1 MVRHKIKKAV
11 AIAMSAVIALTA
23 VPNKN
28 IVQTVKADEKSKFGE
43 NTSDIVDIDTG
54 FTNKSGDEYLSGNF
68 DVRYTFTNKT
78 KDSSANWFNF
88 AVEIWDTNNGEN
100 SGYTARA
107 DNYGWF
113 YGGDKYNHNNDGSK
127 ATWDNINFVWD
138 DFAKSME
145 DASVTVDIHRAE
157 RSVVLKYNIVDNK
170 DNSKVY
176 SLRNTIEFGKFE
188 DTVGMHLTGEKCT
201 LSNIK
206 AVDMTDNT
214 TESSE
219 PTEISASEVQSKYNT
234 YFNSSNQK
242 NHVTVHDPSV
252 VIGYTDTKYTGN
264 KNVKIYGVQNTAK
277 TRKKVYFIFGSHRAF
292 AWSTD
297 MQNWNY
303 FQNNINNDTTCQALF
318 KDAFNWAKQGDASY
332 QWDGNLWA
340 PDVIWNPDYV
350 NSDGSKGAWCM
361 YMSINGNSWNS
372 SIVLLTSDDLD
383 GDWTN
388 RGTVV
393 YSGFTESGVHDYK
406 DTDFANIV
414 GSDENA
420 KKFISEHYKRG
431 SYTPSYND
439 GKNVCSKTNWN
450 NYYGA
455 HAIDP
460 CVTYDSEGRLWMSY
474 GSWSG
479 GIWMFELS
487 TSTGLRDASIEHTYK
502 DNESDPYMGYK
513 LAGGNQKS
521 GEASYIEKIG
531 SKYYLFVS
539 YGGFAAKGGYNMRVF
554 ASDKINGPYKDV
566 AGNDARYGSSQ
577 SDTTSTDAGN
587 TNGVVGEHLM
597 SYYKWSY
604 LDKGRVAE
612 GHNSAVADDDGK
624 AYVVYHTRFNDGTE
638 GHQVRVHQLFK
649 AKNGGLVATPF
660 EYSGETL
667 SKSAYSNDEVEGE
680 YKVILHKQKV
690 DNNNL
695 ECCNEETIKLNKNGT
710 VTGDYSGSWVQ
721 SEDGPYVTI
730 VAGGVV
736 YQGVF
741 IKQKIEGTA
750 YETMCFTT
758 VGNNNVTF
766 WGTKGYTD
774 EAIVIKDAG
783 MMKVTVP
790 EKTYVDLSLPTNGDN
805 GSRISWSSSDTSV
818 MSDNGEVIDAPKDV
832 KVTLT
837 ATITYNNYSTKKT
850 YETIVTTDKMA
861 DKDSGLEANYTF
873 ENGLR
878 NEADTTQT
886 GTAKKRGSGTT
897 PTIEYNKDRSGN
909 VLKQGFGA
917 NGNESY
923 TEFSNPLKGKTL
935 SGVTVSQ
942 WVNCPSEDLWD
953 ALWSFYDTDSSD
965 SKDGRVFF
973 TPNAYLG
980 YNGTV
985 NGINKWF
992 DLNRADKTTG
1002 NIWTNQWH
1010 YVTVSLGKSD
1020 FGIYVDGKLVCD
1032 KSKYTLYAGS
1042 SYAAAAEDMLNVI
1055 SSSDRFYLGYGSFWG
1070 SAPAYMDNVRIYSRA
1085 LNIGDVAVLYN
1096 SEKEELVN
1104 SKNAEQIQEKVMQIQ
1119 EKAMQ
1124 QQSIFYKNYN
1134 ADTDAKT
1141 AGWTSTSAQGSLT
1154 LAGES
1159 DDAYRGYVQF
1169 APGNVTGG
1177 RSAYTSFGNVTLPDK
1192 YVVEFDAKLTA
1203 GNTSSSQLALS
1214 TAAYSRTN
1222 CESSNI
1228 NYSLLNTSYLWSLDT
1243 TNSTSWN
1250 ISSGSTA
1257 STAKTDTV
1265 TIAKNTWTHFKTTV
1279 DKTNKKVTLEI
1290 TDASGKTL
1298 KKIDIAMSSISD
1310 VKGLWYLSGR
1320 ANGVA
1325 GFDNVR
1331 IYEESASQKYSVCY
1345 SPNHVAA
1352 GTTIETQE
1360 FTVNESQ
1367 KLKKNEFTRDG
1378 YEFIGWSK
1386 TPDGAVDYADEQS
1399 VKNLAG
1405 ATEAVVLYAVWKED
1419 SYTVKYNAN
1428 GAAGEEI
1435 LQYGKPGCGIRL
1447 IENAYVRNG
1456 YKFSGWATTKDGIV
1470 LYKNAQEILADLAE
1484 KNQTVTLYAV
1494 WEDTH
1499 QFTIKF
1505 NSNGGSGSMSNQS
1518 ALNNAEFKL
1527 SKCRFSRT
1535 GYTFAGWAE
1544 TANGTVVYNDEQSI
1558 DKKLAETG
1566 GTISLYA
1573 VWNKNAVVSTPTP
1586 TPTVTPTVTPSQKPA
1601 SSQTPAPGSS
1611 ATTKPTDMPSKTP
1624 TVKPTEVPTQKPTTN
1639 PSAEPTVSP
1648 SNEPAVTPSV
1658 SPSTEPE
1665 QTPTAAP
1672 TKKPA
1677 TKKLKSA
1684 AITVKKGKKK
1694 VSSVTVKRK
1703 KTVKLSVSVNSKA
1716 KLSMAKLSKKYAKIV
1731 KVKFKKNKLTI
1742 KALKKKGKVSIKI
1755 TSKKTSKYKAA
1766 SKTIKVTVK

>member
-1 MVRHKIKKAV
+1 
-11 AIAMSAVIALTA
+11 
-23 VPNKN
+23 
-28 IVQTVKADEKSKFGE
+28 
-43 NTSDIVDIDTG
+43 
-54 FTNKSGDEYLSGNF
+54 
-68 DVRYTFTNKT
+68 
-78 KDSSANWFNF
+78 
-88 AVEIWDTNNGEN
+88 
-100 SGYTARA
+100 
-107 DNYGWF
+107 
-113 YGGDKYNHNNDGSK
+113 
-127 ATWDNINFVWD
+127 
-138 DFAKSME
+138 
-145 DASVTVDIHRAE
+145 
-157 RSVVLKYNIVDNK
+157 
-170 DNSKVY
+170 
-176 SLRNTIEFGKFE
+176 
-188 DTVGMHLTGEKCT
+188 
-201 LSNIK
+201 
-206 AVDMTDNT
+206 
-214 TESSE
+214 
-219 PTEISASEVQSKYNT
+219 
-234 YFNSSNQK
+234 
-242 NHVTVHDPSV
+242 
-252 VIGYTDTKYTGN
+252 
-264 KNVKIYGVQNTAK
+264 
-277 TRKKVYFIFGSHRAF
+277 
-292 AWSTD
+292 
-297 MQNWNY
+297 
-303 FQNNINNDTTCQALF
+303 
-318 KDAFNWAKQGDASY
+318 
-332 QWDGNLWA
+332 
-340 PDVIWNPDYV
+340 
-350 NSDGSKGAWCM
+350 
-361 YMSINGNSWNS
+361 
-372 SIVLLTSDDLD
+372 
-383 GDWTN
+383 
-388 RGTVV
+388 
-393 YSGFTESGVHDYK
+393 
-406 DTDFANIV
+406 
-414 GSDENA
+414 
-420 KKFISEHYKRG
+420 
-431 SYTPSYND
+431 
-439 GKNVCSKTNWN
+439 
-450 NYYGA
+450 
-455 HAIDP
+455 
-460 CVTYDSEGRLWMSY
+460 
-474 GSWSG
+474 
-479 GIWMFELS
+479 
-487 TSTGLRDASIEHTYK
+487 
-502 DNESDPYMGYK
+502 
-513 LAGGNQKS
+513 
-521 GEASYIEKIG
+521 
-531 SKYYLFVS
+531 
-539 YGGFAAKGGYNMRVF
+539 
-554 ASDKINGPYKDV
+554 
-566 AGNDARYGSSQ
+566 
-577 SDTTSTDAGN
+577 
-587 TNGVVGEHLM
+587 M

-805 GSRISWSSSDTSV
+805 GSKISWSSSDTSV
-818 MSDNGEVIDAPKDV
+818 MSDKGEVIDASKDV
-832 KVTLT
+832 KVTMT

-909 VLKQGFGA
+909 VLNQGFGA

-992 DLNRADKTTG
+992 DFNRADKTTG
-1002 NIWTNQWH
+1002 NISTNQWH
-1010 YVTVSLGKSD
+1010 YVTVSLGKSN
-1020 FGIYVDGKLVCD
+1020 FGIYVDGKFVCD

-1042 SYAAAAEDMLNVI
+1042 SYADAAEDMLSVI
-1055 SSSDRFYLGYGSFWG
+1055 SSSDKFYLGHGSFWG

-1085 LNIGDVAVLYN
+1085 LNIGDVAALYN

-1104 SKNAEQIQEKVMQIQ
+1104 SKNAEQIQEK
-1119 EKAMQ
+1119 AMQ
-1124 QQSIFYKNYN
+1124 QQSIFFKNYN

-1141 AGWTSTSAQGSLT
+1141 AGWTSTSAQNSLT

-1159 DDAYRGYVQF
+1159 DDAYKGYVQF
-1169 APGNVTGG
+1169 APGAQNS

-1192 YVVEFDAKLTA
+1192 YVVEFDTKLTA
-1203 GNTSSSQLALS
+1203 GNGQASQMALAAS
-1214 TAAYSRTN
+1214 DYNKTN
-1222 CESSNI
+1222 SA
-1228 NYSLLNTSYLWSLDT
+1228 LANTSYLWSLDT
-1243 TNSTSWN
+1243 TNSTNWK

-1279 DKTNKKVTLEI
+1279 DKTNKKVTLDI

-1298 KKIDIAMSSISD
+1298 KTMDIAMSSISD

-1320 ANGVA
+1320 YQGVA

-1331 IYEESASQKYSVCY
+1331 IYEAAASQKYSVCY

-1360 FTVNESQ
+1360 FTVDESQ

-1386 TPDGAVDYADEQS
+1386 TPDGAVDYKDEQS
-1399 VKNLAG
+1399 VKNLAE

-1447 IENAYVRNG
+1447 IENTYVRSG

-1470 LYKNAQEILADLAE
+1470 LYKNAQEILTDLAE
-1484 KNQTVTLYAV
+1484 KNRTVILYAV

-1499 QFTIKF
+1499 RFTIKF

-1518 ALNNAEFKL
+1518 ALNNTKFKL

-1544 TANGTVVYNDEQSI
+1544 TANGTVIYNDEQSI

-1611 ATTKPTDMPSKTP
+1611 ATTKPTNMPSQTP

-1677 TKKLKSA
+1677 TKKLKRA
-1684 AITVKKGKKK
+1684 TITVKKGKKK

>member
-1 MVRHKIKKAV
+1 
-11 AIAMSAVIALTA
+11 
-23 VPNKN
+23 
-28 IVQTVKADEKSKFGE
+28 
-43 NTSDIVDIDTG
+43 
-54 FTNKSGDEYLSGNF
+54 
-68 DVRYTFTNKT
+68 
-78 KDSSANWFNF
+78 
-88 AVEIWDTNNGEN
+88 
-100 SGYTARA
+100 
-107 DNYGWF
+107 
-113 YGGDKYNHNNDGSK
+113 
-127 ATWDNINFVWD
+127 
-138 DFAKSME
+138 
-145 DASVTVDIHRAE
+145 
-157 RSVVLKYNIVDNK
+157 
-170 DNSKVY
+170 
-176 SLRNTIEFGKFE
+176 
-188 DTVGMHLTGEKCT
+188 
-201 LSNIK
+201 
-206 AVDMTDNT
+206 
-214 TESSE
+214 
-219 PTEISASEVQSKYNT
+219 
-234 YFNSSNQK
+234 
-242 NHVTVHDPSV
+242 
-252 VIGYTDTKYTGN
+252 
-264 KNVKIYGVQNTAK
+264 
-277 TRKKVYFIFGSHRAF
+277 
-292 AWSTD
+292 
-297 MQNWNY
+297 
-303 FQNNINNDTTCQALF
+303 
-318 KDAFNWAKQGDASY
+318 
-332 QWDGNLWA
+332 
-340 PDVIWNPDYV
+340 
-350 NSDGSKGAWCM
+350 
-361 YMSINGNSWNS
+361 
-372 SIVLLTSDDLD
+372 
-383 GDWTN
+383 
-388 RGTVV
+388 
-393 YSGFTESGVHDYK
+393 
-406 DTDFANIV
+406 
-414 GSDENA
+414 
-420 KKFISEHYKRG
+420 
-431 SYTPSYND
+431 
-439 GKNVCSKTNWN
+439 
-450 NYYGA
+450 
-455 HAIDP
+455 
-460 CVTYDSEGRLWMSY
+460 
-474 GSWSG
+474 
-479 GIWMFELS
+479 
-487 TSTGLRDASIEHTYK
+487 
-502 DNESDPYMGYK
+502 
-513 LAGGNQKS
+513 
-521 GEASYIEKIG
+521 
-531 SKYYLFVS
+531 
-539 YGGFAAKGGYNMRVF
+539 MRVF

-587 TNGVVGEHLM
+587 TNGVVGERLM

-1104 SKNAEQIQEKVMQIQ
+1104 SKNAEQIQEKAMQIQ